1 MILQLSHVQTFI
13 DQFHIL
19 QDVTLEVPEG
29 EVTVILGRNGAGKTT
44 TLRTIMG
51 LTPPSGGRVQFNGE
65 QLNGLPPYAIA
76 RKGIGFVPEDQ
87 GIFSNLTVEENLS
100 LAMRKKDGATR
111 ARLQFVL
118 NIFPDLE
125 SKLRQKSESL
135 SGGQKQ
141 MLAIGRALV
150 NDNRLLLIDEPS
162 KGLAPILVEK
172 LAQAIREIKQHTTVV
187 LVEQN
192 FALASAV
199 GERYVIIDDG
209 HTVRQGI
216 MSQLLQ
222 DRELLGRYL
231 GIKANP
237 SSELV
242 QLKLNIETSVGETI
256 VTEAENGVPLPLVE
270 EVGVSPLDGKVV

>member
-51 LTPPSGGRVQFNGE
+51 LAPPSGGSVQFRGE

-87 GIFSNLTVEENLS
+87 GIFSDLTVEENLS
-100 LAMRKKDGATR
+100 LAMRKKDGATKG
-111 ARLQFVL
+111 RLQFVL
-118 NIFPDLE
+118 DIFPDLE

-209 HTVRQGI
+209 HTVREGL

-231 GIKANP
+231 GIKSKP
-237 SSELV
+237 S
-242 QLKLNIETSVGETI
+242 N
-256 VTEAENGVPLPLVE
+256 
-270 EVGVSPLDGKVV
+270 GKVV